1 VTEYAQFCA
10 LARAAEIL
18 GERWTLLILRELYL
32 GPKRFSDLSARL
44 KPVAPGILNGRLRSL
59 ERHGVIARRN
69 VGPPT
74 PARLYELTESGRAL
88 EPALFELLRWG
99 ARYLFPQRPG
109 ERFETEWLVMV
120 LRAYLRGGATP
131 NHLIALRI
139 EGFASP
145 VAWIHGGEAGTEV
158 ALFGEGEDATVETSV
173 GGVLGLMSSRLPFED
188 AVASDTA
195 RVTGS
200 MEAARAF
207 PSYFLAAG
215 EAPTG
220 GTLESASP

>member
-1 VTEYAQFCA
+1 MTEYAQFCA

-59 ERHGVIARRN
+59 ERRGVIARRD
-69 VGPPT
+69 VAPPT

-109 ERFETEWLVMV
+109 ERFESEWLAMV
-120 LRAYLRGGATP
+120 LRAYLRPGPTP
-131 NHLIALRI
+131 SHLIALRI
-139 EGFASP
+139 EGVKDP
-145 VAWIHGGEAGTEV
+145 VAWLRGGEAGTEV
-158 ALFGEGEDATVETSV
+158 ALLGESADATLETSV
-173 GGVLGLMSSRLPFED
+173 VGVLGLMSSKLPFDD
-188 AVASDTA
+188 AVAGGTV
-195 RVTGS
+195 RVTGR

-215 EAPTG
+215 G
-220 GTLESASP
+220 V